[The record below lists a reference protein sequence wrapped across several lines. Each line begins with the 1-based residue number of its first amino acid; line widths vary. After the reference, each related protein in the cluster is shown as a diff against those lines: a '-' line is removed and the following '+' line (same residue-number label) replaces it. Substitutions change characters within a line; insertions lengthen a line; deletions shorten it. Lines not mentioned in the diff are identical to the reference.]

1 MVFNREVFS
10 VFGIDPGSRNI
21 GIAVYLIDIY
31 TLEIV
36 KIIPIQISLDKYVYT
51 NLHNANLHIRL
62 LRLMKEMNGLL
73 RAYNPLAI
81 GIESGFINVR
91 RPGAVIP
98 LASAISVISTAV
110 NDYNSEIKL
119 VEYTPS
125 IIKKT
130 IGANP
135 HGNKN
140 PVFEALLKIKEVD
153 DLVDLNYLT
162 EHTID
167 GIAIAYNLLK
177 EIRTK
182 GIQCLL

>member
-1 MVFNREVFS
+1 MDREYFTI
-10 VFGIDPGSRNI
+10 FGIDPGSRNI
-21 GIAVYLIDIY
+21 GVAIYYIDI
-31 TLEIV
+31 LDLSII
-36 KIIPIQISLDKYVYT
+36 KIIPIQISLGKYLYT
-51 NLHNANLHIRL
+51 NIQNSNLHIRL

-73 RAYNPLAI
+73 TAFNPVAVA
-81 GIESGFINVR
+81 IESGFINAR

-98 LASAISVISTAV
+98 LASAISVISSCV
-110 NDYNSEIKL
+110 NLYDTNIKMI
-119 VEYTPS
+119 EYTPS

-182 GIQCLL
+182 GIQCLF

>member
-1 MVFNREVFS
+1 MNRDYFTI
-10 VFGIDPGSRNI
+10 FGVDPGSRNI
-21 GIAVYLIDIY
+21 GVAIYYVDIIDLSI
-31 TLEIV
+31 I
-36 KIIPIQISLDKYVYT
+36 KIIPIQISLDKYNYT
-51 NLHNANLHIRL
+51 NFQNSNLHIRL
-62 LRLMKEMNGLL
+62 LRLMKEMNNLL
-73 RAYNPLAI
+73 IAFNPVAI
-81 GIESGFINVR
+81 AIESGFINVR

-98 LASAISVISTAV
+98 LASAISVISSCV
-110 NDYNSEIKL
+110 NLYDSNLKMI
-119 VEYTPS
+119 EYTPS

-140 PVFEALLKIKEVD
+140 PVFEALLKIKEID
-153 DLVDLNYLT
+153 DLIDLDYLT

-177 EIRTK
+177 EIRIK

>member
-1 MVFNREVFS
+1 MEREYFTI
-10 VFGIDPGSRNI
+10 FGIDPGSRNI
-21 GIAVYLIDIY
+21 GVAIYFIDI
-31 TLEIV
+31 LDLSII
-36 KIIPIQISLDKYVYT
+36 KIIPIQIALDKY
-51 NLHNANLHIRL
+51 NFINIQNANLHIRL
-62 LRLMKEMNGLL
+62 LKLMKEIDGLL
-73 RAYNPLAI
+73 RAFDPVAV
-81 GIESGFINVR
+81 GIESGFINPR

-98 LASAISVISTAV
+98 LASAISVISTSI
-110 NDYNSEIKL
+110 NLYNTNIKL
-119 VEYTPS
+119 IEYTPS

>member
-1 MVFNREVFS
+1 MDRKYFTIL
-10 VFGIDPGSRNI
+10 GIDPGSRNI
-21 GIAVYLIDIY
+21 GVAVYYIDI
-31 TLEIV
+31 LDLSII
-36 KIIPIQISLDKYVYT
+36 KIIPIQISLDKYLYT
-51 NLHNANLHIRL
+51 NIQNSNLHIRL

-73 RAYNPLAI
+73 TAFNPAAVA
-81 GIESGFINVR
+81 IESGFINVR

-98 LASAISVISTAV
+98 LASAISVISSCV
-110 NDYNSEIKL
+110 NLYDTNIKMI
-119 VEYTPS
+119 EYTPS

-135 HGNKN
+135 YGNKN

-153 DLVDLNYLT
+153 NLVDLNYLT

>member
-1 MVFNREVFS
+1 MDREYFTI
-10 VFGIDPGSRNI
+10 FGIDPGSRNI
-21 GIAVYLIDIY
+21 GVAIYYVDIIDLSI
-31 TLEIV
+31 I
-36 KIIPIQISLDKYVYT
+36 KIIPIQISLDKYNYT
-51 NLHNANLHIRL
+51 NFQNSNLHIRL
-62 LRLMKEMNGLL
+62 LRLMKEMNSLL
-73 RAYNPLAI
+73 IAFNPVAI
-81 GIESGFINVR
+81 AIESGFINVR

-98 LASAISVISTAV
+98 LASAISVISSCV
-110 NDYNSEIKL
+110 NLYDSNLKMI
-119 VEYTPS
+119 EYTPS

-153 DLVDLNYLT
+153 DLIDLDYLT

-177 EIRTK
+177 EIRIK

>member
-1 MVFNREVFS
+1 MKDCFTI
-10 VFGIDPGSRNI
+10 FGIDPGSRNI
-21 GIAVYLIDIY
+21 GVAIYYISVYDLS
-31 TLEIV
+31 IV
-36 KIIPIQISLDKYVYT
+36 KIVPIQISLDKYVYT
-51 NLHNANLHIRL
+51 NMQNANLHIRL
-62 LRLMKEMNGLL
+62 LKLMKEMNKLIE
-73 RAYNPLAI
+73 AYNPVAVS
-81 GIESGFINVR
+81 IESGFINVR

-98 LASAISVISTAV
+98 LASAISVISSCV
-110 NDYNSEIKL
+110 NMYNTNIKL
-119 VEYTPS
+119 IEYTPS

-140 PVFEALLKIKEVD
+140 PVFEALLKIKEID
-153 DLVDLNYLT
+153 DLIDLNYLT

>member
-1 MVFNREVFS
+1 MREYFTI
-10 VFGIDPGSRNI
+10 FGIDPGSRNI
-21 GIAVYLIDIY
+21 GVAIYYVDIY
-31 TLEIV
+31 TLEIL
-36 KIIPIQISLDKYVYT
+36 KIIPIQISLDKYVFP
-51 NLHNANLHIRL
+51 NIQNANLHIRL
-62 LRLMKEMNGLL
+62 LKLLKEMNGLIQ
-73 RAYNPLAI
+73 AYNPVAI

-98 LASAISVISTAV
+98 LASAISIISSAAITH
-110 NDYNSEIKL
+110 NSNIKL
-119 VEYTPS
+119 IEYTPS

-140 PVFEALLKIKEVD
+140 PVFEALLRIEEID
-153 DLVDLNYLT
+153 NLIDINYLT